1 MLEAIL
7 WFVGGA
13 LSYNLVSRLLGV
25 SKLVLLFTEL
35 HVCVLYSLKMADDN
49 LKLIRETKLELSE
62 NPDEENEEKLK
73 GFYDEDAVNVW
84 RNLVIMNLINLT
96 PKYFRGLIKYRNW
109 DEAMLY
115 LRRVTKNIKFE

>member
-25 SKLVLLFTEL
+25 SKLILLFTEL

-49 LKLIRETKLELSE
+49 LKLIREAKLELSE

-73 GFYDEDAVNVW
+73 GFYDEDAV
-84 RNLVIMNLINLT
+84 M
-96 PKYFRGLIKYRNW
+96 KS
-109 DEAMLY
+109 Y
-115 LRRVTKNIKFE
+115 L